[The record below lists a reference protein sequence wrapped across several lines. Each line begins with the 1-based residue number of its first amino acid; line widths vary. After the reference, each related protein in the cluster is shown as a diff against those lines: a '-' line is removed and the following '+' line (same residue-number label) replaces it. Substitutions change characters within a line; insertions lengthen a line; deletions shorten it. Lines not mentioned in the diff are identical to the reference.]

1 MENKKDLPSEY
12 WAYEAL
18 WYINQRISETGERG
32 DDPLD
37 SLSDSAKEDL
47 AGEIADKIL
56 YYSRY
61 LWSPIHDRM
70 DEIIDECMSKGE

>member
-37 SLSDSAKEDL
+37 PLSDSAKEDL

-56 YYSRY
+56 FYSRY
-61 LWSPIHDRM
+61 LWSSIHDRM
-70 DEIIDECMSKGE
+70 DEIIDEYMNKGE